1 MKVLVYGSGQLAQMM
16 YLAAAPLGVIVSAV
30 DVSTETVVDPV
41 SKEPTGVSLSQAIR
55 DANAITIEFEHV
67 PEHLLLEA
75 DKSGKLY
82 PNVASILAGAD
93 RVREKA
99 LLSRNKIPNCDY
111 LIISHVDQLD
121 DVVAALGEKVIFKA
135 SRDGYDGYGQW
146 RISSAVELPALRQEF
161 SLLDLEKV
169 PLIAEKMMQ
178 FEREISLLGA
188 RSKDGRVACFSLA
201 ENLHHKGQLHVS
213 VAPITELSNTLQK
226 KANDIF
232 VTIATSMDYVGVLA
246 VELFQCGDELYVNE
260 IAPRVH
266 NSGHWTQQGCSTSQ
280 FEQHIRAVLGLPLGS
295 TEVIGVSAMVNIIGC
310 TTFNRDLIGIPNV
323 HLHWYGKEVRVK
335 RKMGHINVI
344 ADSHADLGLKLKQL
358 IEFLPLEHFPKLE
371 SEATRLQKSSGF
383 VY

>member
-30 DVSTETVVDPV
+30 DVVTETVVNPV
-41 SKEPTGVSLSQAIR
+41 SKKATGVPLHRAIEES
-55 DANAITIEFEHV
+55 NSITVEFEHV

-99 LLSRNKIPNCDY
+99 LLVKNNIPNCEY
-111 LIISHVDQLD
+111 LIIDHVDQLD
-121 DVVAALGEKVIFKA
+121 GVVERLGEKVIFKA

-146 RISSAVELPALRQEF
+146 RMSSVSDLVNLRKDF
-161 SLLDLEKV
+161 ALLDLKKV
-169 PLIAEKMMQ
+169 PIIAEKMMQ
-178 FEREISLLGA
+178 FDREISLVGA
-188 RSKDGRVACFSLA
+188 RSQDGQIACFSLA
-201 ENLHHKGQLHVS
+201 ENLHHEGQLHVS
-213 VAPITELSNTLQK
+213 VAPITQLTEALQK

-232 VTIATSMDYVGVLA
+232 ERLATAMDYVGVLA

-280 FEQHIRAVLGLPLGS
+280 FEQHIRAVLNLPLVKKFEKNAKWATLMLS
-295 TEVIGVSAMVNIIGC
+295 QSRTLV
-310 TTFNRDLIGIPNV
+310 
-323 HLHWYGKEVRVK
+323 WVR
-335 RKMGHINVI
+335 
-344 ADSHADLGLKLKQL
+344 S
-358 IEFLPLEHFPKLE
+358 
-371 SEATRLQKSSGF
+371 
-383 VY
+383 

>member
-1 MKVLVYGSGQLAQMM
+1 VRVLVYGAGQLAQMM

-30 DVSTETVVDPV
+30 DVATETVVNPV
-41 SKEPTGVSLSQAIR
+41 SKKPTGVSLLNAIQN
-55 DANAITIEFEHV
+55 ANAITVEFEHV

-75 DKSGKLY
+75 DKSGKLF
-82 PNVASILAGAD
+82 PNVASILTGAD

-99 LLSRNKIPNCDY
+99 LLMKNDIPNCEHV
-111 LIISHVDQLD
+111 IINHLSQLD
-121 DVVAALGEKVIFKA
+121 DLVSKLGEKVIFKA

-146 RISSAVELPALRQEF
+146 RMSSEADLDNLREKF

-178 FEREISLLGA
+178 FDREISLVGA
-188 RSKDGRVACFSLA
+188 RNEEGQIACFSLA
-201 ENLHHKGQLHVS
+201 ENLHHEGQLHVS
-213 VAPITELSNTLQK
+213 VAPITNHTQSLQQ
-226 KANDIF
+226 KANEIF
-232 VTIATSMDYVGVLA
+232 EKLANALDYVGVLA

-295 TEVIGVSAMVNIIGC
+295 TDLIGVSAMVNIIGC
-310 TTFNRDLIGIPNV
+310 SSFSRDLIGIHNA

-335 RKMGHINVI
+335 RKMGHINLV
-344 ADSHADLGLKLKQL
+344 ATSHASLGEKLKQL
-358 IEFLPLEHFPKLE
+358 TEFLPLEHFPKLAG
-371 SEATRLQKSSGF
+371 EASRLEKS
-383 VY
+383 